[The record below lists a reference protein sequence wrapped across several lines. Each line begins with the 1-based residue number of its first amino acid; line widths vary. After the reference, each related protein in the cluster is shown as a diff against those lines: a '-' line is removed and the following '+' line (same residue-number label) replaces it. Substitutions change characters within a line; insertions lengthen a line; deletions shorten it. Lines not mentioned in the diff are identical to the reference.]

1 MLLTYMATILDAISS
16 KLIDVFQL
24 PSWEVRMPIR
34 ELYVANE
41 FMDWV
46 DSTSRL
52 HSESVGPRT
61 LGEHLEQALCDFR
74 CSEPVPVG
82 ELRRMMPTKH
92 GVWKM
97 HPPGLRV
104 YGWCPAKHAF
114 VAVTAAFEG
123 DTKADKNL
131 NEIKL
136 KYVQSFIDKGHL
148 ENTVLRGDASEIF
161 P

>member
-1 MLLTYMATILDAISS
+1 MATILDAISS
-16 KLIDVFQL
+16 KLLDAFQL
-24 PSWEVRMPIR
+24 PSWEERMPIR

-41 FMDWV
+41 FMDWA

-52 HSESVGPRT
+52 HSEMAGPKT
-61 LGEHLEQALCDFR
+61 LGEHLEQSFCDFR
-74 CSEPVPVG
+74 CSESVPVG
-82 ELRRMMPTKH
+82 ELRRMMPTRY

-114 VAVTAAFEG
+114 VAVTAAFEI
-123 DTKADKNL
+123 DTKTDKDL
-131 NEIKL
+131 NNIKL
-136 KYVQSFIDKGHL
+136 KYVQNFIDKGHL